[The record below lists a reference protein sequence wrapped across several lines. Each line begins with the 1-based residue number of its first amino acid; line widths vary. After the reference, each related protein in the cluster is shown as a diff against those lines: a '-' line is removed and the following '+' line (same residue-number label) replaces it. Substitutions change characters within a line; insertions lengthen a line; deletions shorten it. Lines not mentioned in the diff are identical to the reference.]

1 MNSKLLVAGGTIAG
15 LAVGGVGGYFIAKK
29 RLEQAFAE
37 ALKEAVDEEVAAVEQ
52 HFRILNKRGE
62 YASPEEVLARR
73 TPAVPEGVDYDTP
86 VEGEPSLKILE
97 QTLDGL
103 KYGKYF
109 NSTDQGVITN
119 TPLPNIMGQPEQEML
134 KPRARPGD
142 PYPIQEEA
150 FFQGEEEYDQ
160 VSLIFY
166 AGDPEPTLAGADD
179 DVAYEPF
186 FAVGKNLELTDFNE
200 EGMAYFRNP
209 HTKTDYEINLSEHS
223 YSEFV
228 VGAAPKES

>member
-15 LAVGGVGGYFIAKK
+15 LAVGGVGGYFLAKK
-29 RLEQAFAE
+29 RLEQAFVE

-86 VEGEPSLKILE
+86 VEGEPPLEVLE
-97 QTLDGL
+97 QTLEAL

-119 TPLPNIMGQPEQEML
+119 TPLPNIMGQPEREML
-134 KPRARPGD
+134 RPRARPGD
-142 PYPIQEEA
+142 PYKIQEEA
-150 FFQGEEEYDQ
+150 FFEGEEQYDQ
-160 VSLIFY
+160 VSLVFY
-166 AGDPEPTLAGADD
+166 AGDPEPTLAGAED
-179 DVAYEPF
+179 DVPYEPV
-186 FAVGKNLELTDFNE
+186 FAIGRELKLDDFDGE
-200 EGMAYFRNP
+200 SVIYFRNP
-209 HTKTDYEINLSEHS
+209 HTKTDYEVNLSEHS